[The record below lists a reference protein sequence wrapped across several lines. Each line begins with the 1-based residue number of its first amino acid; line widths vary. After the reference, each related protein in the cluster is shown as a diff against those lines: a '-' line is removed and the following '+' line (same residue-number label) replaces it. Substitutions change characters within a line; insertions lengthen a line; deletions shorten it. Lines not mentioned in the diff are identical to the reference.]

1 MKRLIAMVAFC
12 AALTA
17 CVHAP
22 PQPIPP
28 GSNST
33 PTDLTQKCPPLQH
46 INDGASM
53 GDMVIYTT
61 GLQKQY
67 NVCATRNDSLDEVTN
82 PTKQPSTSTGK

>member
-1 MKRLIAMVAFC
+1 MKRLFAMVAFC

-33 PTDLTQKCPPLQH
+33 PADLTKKCPPIQH

-67 NVCATRNDSLDEVTN
+67 NTCAARNDSLDEVTN
-82 PTKQPSTSTGK
+82 PTQQPSTSTGK

>member
-1 MKRLIAMVAFC
+1 MKRLIALVAFC
-12 AALTA
+12 AALAA
-17 CVHAP
+17 CGTAP
-22 PQPIPP
+22 PPIPP

-33 PTDLTQKCPPLQH
+33 PADLTKKCPPIQH
-46 INDGASM
+46 INAAASM